1 MLSYFA
7 RQEGADLAVSLAR
20 VAWAFPAKIVIG
32 QADRQL
38 PAKGQSRRKTKRL
51 SV

>member
-7 RQEGADLAVSLAR
+7 RQQGADLAVSLAR
-20 VAWAFPAKIVIG
+20 VAWAFPPEIIVG

-38 PAKGQSRRKTKRL
+38 QAEGEP
-51 SV
+51 